1 MFSKLQIFILTI
13 CILGGLVIF
22 GILEYPRL
30 PLYEQF
36 VSYSYHSLLNSEKA
50 RNQESETMPSETSAP
65 ESKNLSPRKE
75 TKQEKQDNVAID
87 VVMNRLAGAFKTND
101 YSYIIDVMYTPV
113 VRNFGGKEKAIADA
127 KAVVDQ
133 MREQGMIVTSWK
145 AIKPY
150 TYCSGVSN
158 RYAIIPYQMETEYNG
173 RTIKQTGYQLGI
185 KTPDA
190 HWQFVN
196 GDRLTP
202 EIFSAFFPDFPTNV
216 AFPELQQG
224 YE

>member
-1 MFSKLQIFILTI
+1 MFSRLQIFILAI

-36 VSYSYHSLLNSEKA
+36 VSDSYHSFLNSEKA
-50 RNQESETMPSETSAP
+50 QNQVIEKMPSETSTP
-65 ESKNLSPRKE
+65 ESKSVPPHKE
-75 TKQEKQDNVAID
+75 TEQEKQDDKAID
-87 VVMNRLAGAFKTND
+87 AVMNRLAGAFKTND
-101 YSYIIDVMYTPV
+101 YSYVIDVMYAPI
-113 VRNFGGKEKAIADA
+113 VRNFGGKTKAIEDA

-133 MREQGMIVTSWK
+133 MKGQGMIVTSWK

-158 RYAIIPYQMETEYNG
+158 RYAIIPYQMETEYDG

-185 KTPDA
+185 KTPGS

-216 AFPELQQG
+216 ALPELQQG